1 MSMTHEEATAVQN
14 QIRDAYAELRAFG
27 WLRED
32 FGPLPHLAPQEQKAK
47 AVLAQFDLYY
57 LPGVSSLTEGMNMEP
72 SEQPRPYQAT
82 RRHRDDGERACQRI
96 AQLEKRVAGIEV
108 DLVSL
113 LRELATSGGH
123 EDRGEKI
130 GEMHRQFEI
139 PGTLSERQARVLR
152 ALLADFTQVYDL
164 LISQF
169 QEEAS

>member
-1 MSMTHEEATAVQN
+1 MPMTREEAAEMHS
-14 QIRDAYAELRAFG
+14 QIRNAYAELRAFG
-27 WLRED
+27 WLKED
-32 FGPLPHLAPQEQKAK
+32 FGPLQNLEPQEQKAK
-47 AVLAQFDLYY
+47 AVLASFDLYY
-57 LPGVSSLTEGMNMEP
+57 LPGVSSLTEGMNMKP
-72 SEQPRPYQAT
+72 SEQPRPYQAA
-82 RRHRDDGERACQRI
+82 RRRRDDAERACQRV
-96 AQLEKRVAGIEV
+96 AQLEKRVAGLEV

-113 LRELATSGGH
+113 FRDLATSGAH
-123 EDRGEKI
+123 EDRGQKI

>member
-1 MSMTHEEATAVQN
+1 MTHEEATAVKN
-14 QIRDAYAELRAFG
+14 QIRDAYAKLRAIG
-27 WLRED
+27 WLKED
-32 FGPLPHLAPQEQKAK
+32 FGPLPHLEPQEQQAK
-47 AVLAQFDLYY
+47 AVLASFDLYY
-57 LPGVSSLTEGMNMEP
+57 LTGVSSLTDGMDMEP
-72 SEQPRPYQAT
+72 SDKLQPYQPA
-82 RRHRDDGERACQRI
+82 RRQRDDGERACQRV

-113 LRELATSGGH
+113 LRELAPSGGH

-164 LISQF
+164 LVSQF